1 MARNGRQTIRNSAS
15 KPDAEAIQR
24 IAQVTHEAMRAWQRA
39 NGQAPAPPWSRAP
52 KWMKEASVAS
62 VTWRINNPNAT
73 ASAQHDQWMAQKTA
87 DGWKFG
93 KTKDA
98 KKKTHPMMTPYRSLP
113 EFEQRK
119 DALVNAVV
127 DALR

>member
-1 MARNGRQTIRNSAS
+1 MARNGRQTIKNSAS

-24 IAQVTHEAMRAWQRA
+24 IAQVTHEAMRAWQKA

-52 KWMKEASVAS
+52 KWMKESSVAS
-62 VTWRINNPNAT
+62 VTWRINNPNAN

-98 KKKTHPMMTPYRSLP
+98 KKKTHPMLIPYRGLP
-113 EFEQRK
+113 VFERRK

>member
-1 MARNGRQTIRNSAS
+1 MARNGRQTIKNSAS
-15 KPDAEAIQR
+15 KPDAEAIQK
-24 IAQVTHEAMRAWQRA
+24 IAQVTHEAMRAWQKA

-113 EFEQRK
+113 VFEQRK

>member
-1 MARNGRQTIRNSAS
+1 MKTKASAT
-15 KPDAEAIQR
+15 DAKANER
-24 IAQVTHEAMRAWQRA
+24 IAQVMHEAMRAWQKA

-52 KWMKEASVAS
+52 KWMKESSVAS
-62 VTWRINNPNAT
+62 VSWRIANPNAT
-73 ASAQHDQWMAQKTA
+73 ASAQHDQWVAQKKA

-93 KTKDA
+93 NKKDA
-98 KKKTHPMMTPYRSLP
+98 KEKTHPMMIPYRSLP
-113 EFEQRK
+113 VFERRK

>member
-1 MARNGRQTIRNSAS
+1 MARHGRQTINNSAS

-24 IAQVTHEAMRAWQRA
+24 IAQVTHEVMRAWQKA

-52 KWMKEASVAS
+52 KWMKESSVAS
-62 VTWRINNPNAT
+62 VSWRLDNPNAPT
-73 ASAQHDQWMAQKTA
+73 SAQHDQWIAQKKT
-87 DGWKFG
+87 DGWRFG
-93 KTKDA
+93 KMKDA
-98 KKKTHPMMTPYRSLP
+98 NKKTHPMMIPYRSLP
-113 EFEQRK
+113 LFERRK

>member
-24 IAQVTHEAMRAWQRA
+24 IAQVTHEAMRAWQKA

-98 KKKTHPMMTPYRSLP
+98 KKK
-113 EFEQRK
+113 
-119 DALVNAVV
+119 
-127 DALR
+127 